1 MSNATEKL
9 AIKNIALL
17 AVGEQ
22 AIVEGATTPN
32 AVRVDAIFESVV
44 RELLSEDW
52 YFNRKRVKLED
63 LTQVFKLT
71 IDKTPTASAF
81 VVGDVLTGVSS
92 TSVCT
97 VVEVLSNTV
106 YLVTEPSLDWT
117 DAETIGNA
125 LSAKTVACA
134 AGYPLSTENLDH
146 GSWQYGYQR
155 PTDLLWLL
163 KTSAADCDRVNNRYY
178 PEGSVIYTNQTEG
191 FLRYNKWIG
200 EAGST
205 TTSDVTL
212 MRVWFH
218 RLISAR
224 IAYILAPNI
233 TENQRREQKVE
244 IELNEAYLNAR
255 EKNGDESWYEDE
267 DNTDWADGAD
277 NVINELG
284 D

>member
-1 MSNATEKL
+1 MSNATDKTMI
-9 AIKNIALL
+9 ANIALYS
-17 AVGEQ
+17 VGEK
-22 AIVEGATTPN
+22 AITAITDTTPH
-32 AVRVDAIFESVV
+32 AIKIAAIFENVV
-44 RELLSEDW
+44 KELLSEDW
-52 YFNRKRVKLED
+52 YFSRKRVKLED
-63 LTQVFKLT
+63 LTQVYKLT
-71 IDKTPTASAF
+71 IDAVPTPAAWSVGATITGATSLKT
-81 VVGDVLTGVSS
+81 
-92 TSVCT
+92 CT
-97 VVEVLSNTV
+97 VVEVLSDTV
-106 YLVTEPSLDWT
+106 YLVTKPTGDWT
-117 DAETIGNA
+117 DGEV
-125 LSAKTVACA
+125 LSDGTNSRDCA
-134 AGYPLSTENLDH
+134 ADYPESTEDLDH

-267 DNTDWADGAD
+267 DNTDWRDGA
-277 NVINELG
+277 NNELNTLG